1 MNPGNIHEAYDRAVA
16 AANAKNRCAHGN
28 LMPCLPCVLAEGA
41 RWRAEALAARTMVS
55 RSRVSERRSE
65 MGDFIV
71 DHSVLTPED
80 GREVH
85 TLANADEWRCEL
97 VHYWAKD
104 CPVCDRDRLRD
115 ELAAGAHVTAQQCAL
130 ARQAEIE
137 RDRLAA
143 ELEAERE
150 RTRLIFTAMQP
161 GLDVLGVGGGDADPT
176 DFAGVAERCV
186 ADRDRLAAELA
197 AGAHVTAQQCAL
209 ARQAEIERDRLAA
222 ELAERTEERDR
233 WRVKALA
240 FEELAVMKWR
250 ALDASEAQCAAL
262 TEALGWYASDGRV
275 RGALSDGRIA
285 AMARLLEAGKTYWVA
300 GGKLRANMPDAET
313 WEARR
318 QLTLA
323 QIELHAA
330 MRDLWGEG
338 GGE

>member
-28 LMPCLPCVLAEGA
+28 LKPCLPCVLAEGA

-143 ELEAERE
+143 EL
-150 RTRLIFTAMQP
+150 
-161 GLDVLGVGGGDADPT
+161 
-176 DFAGVAERCV
+176 
-186 ADRDRLAAELA
+186 
-197 AGAHVTAQQCAL
+197 
-209 ARQAEIERDRLAA
+209 
-222 ELAERTEERDR
+222 AERTEERDR
-233 WRVKALA
+233 GRVKALA

-323 QIELHAA
+323 QLDLHDA
-330 MRDLWGEG
+330 MQDAWGEG
-338 GGE
+338 G

>member
-28 LMPCLPCVLAEGA
+28 LKPCLPCVLAEGA

-104 CPVCDRDRLRD
+104 CPVCDRDRLRY

-197 AGAHVTAQQCAL
+197 
-209 ARQAEIERDRLAA
+209 
-222 ELAERTEERDR
+222 ERTEERDR

-285 AMARLLEAGKTYWVA
+285 AMARLLEAGKTYWLA